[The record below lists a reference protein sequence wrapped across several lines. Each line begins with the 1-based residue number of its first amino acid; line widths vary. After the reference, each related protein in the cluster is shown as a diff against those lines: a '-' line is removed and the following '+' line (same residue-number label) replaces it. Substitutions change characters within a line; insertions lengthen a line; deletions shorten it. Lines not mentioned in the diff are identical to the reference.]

1 MLLYGPSDYGL
12 SIPCVKDDAIIL
24 NQRNIEF
31 FTIYFSI
38 DCYISI
44 DVINRYLDELLPLA
58 DRNTPKF
65 TKIEKII

>member
-12 SIPCVKDDAIIL
+12 SIPCQNIAIIL
-24 NQRNIEF
+24 NQINIEF

-44 DVINRYLDELLPLA
+44 NVINQYLDELLPLA
-58 DRNTPKF
+58 DEIQQNLQKSKNNT
-65 TKIEKII
+65 E